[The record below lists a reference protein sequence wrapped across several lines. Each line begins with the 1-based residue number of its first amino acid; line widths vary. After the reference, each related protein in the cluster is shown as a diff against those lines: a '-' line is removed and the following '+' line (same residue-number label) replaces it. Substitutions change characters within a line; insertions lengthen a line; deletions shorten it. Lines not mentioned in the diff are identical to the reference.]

1 MVFLAQNSHEDLLAI
16 GSIESSFLL
25 RLSPGGF
32 GGSLVPFFLATK
44 VGEALGFT

>member
-1 MVFLAQNSHEDLLAI
+1 METLVQDSHEDFLAI

-32 GGSLVPFFLATK
+32 GGSLVPFFLTTK